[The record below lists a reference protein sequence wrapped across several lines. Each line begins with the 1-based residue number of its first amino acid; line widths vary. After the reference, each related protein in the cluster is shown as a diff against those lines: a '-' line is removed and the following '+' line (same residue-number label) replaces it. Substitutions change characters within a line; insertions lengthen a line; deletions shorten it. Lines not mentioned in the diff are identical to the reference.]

1 MDMTKSECDL
11 ICGKILDFLVGLR
24 NGTEISTTEAFF
36 KVFGADCLS
45 SCSCTVEGVEIKN
58 IDFFA
63 IDRAVRENA
72 GNRDLVLD
80 GSKYSNQHLGLP
92 YNIRYVIK
100 KSHKTKS
107 KGD

>member
-1 MDMTKSECDL
+1 MTKIESEL
-11 ICGKILDFLVGLR
+11 ICGKILDFLKYLR
-24 NGTEISTTEAFF
+24 TGTEISTTEAFF

-45 SCSCTVEGVEIKN
+45 SCSWTIEGVESQN
-58 IDFFA
+58 IDFFV

-72 GNRDLVLD
+72 GTRDLVLD

-92 YNIRYVIK
+92 YNVRYVVR
-100 KSHKTKS
+100 KSYKTKS